1 MMKSRLSIV
10 LLMVLS
16 FGCQEPA
23 SEENARLEHA
33 RLELRKYAFSGCM
46 HMSYPTFD
54 SLMNDGSSAG
64 YFELS
69 DYNLFAFEK
78 VDSLVQTLKGQKLA
92 SKYDKE
98 LGIMSC
104 LNFYESE
111 DLKSFINDLDDYL
124 IER

>member
-1 MMKSRLSIV
+1 MKSRLSIV

-23 SEENARLEHA
+23 SEENARLENA

-46 HMSYPTFD
+46 HMKYPSFD

-78 VDSLVQTLKGQKLA
+78 VDSLVQTLKGQRLA
-92 SKYDKE
+92 SKHNKE
-98 LGIMSC
+98 LGMMSC

-111 DLKSFINDLDDYL
+111 DLKSFINGLDDYL
-124 IER
+124 IVR